1 VTSSGL
7 PYADL
12 DLDLDQLLA
21 VITNRLAIVAGR
33 LHLGPVPEELS
44 LIQAAALLVEYAE
57 EQIHGH
63 LADAHRQ
70 LGYAASELRTAANLM
85 DRGDD
90 GAASVFARS
99 AAIYLDQAE
108 MRLPKGTP
116 V

>member
-1 VTSSGL
+1 MTSSGL

-12 DLDLDQLLA
+12 DLDQLLA
-21 VITNRLAIVAGR
+21 VITHRLAIVAER
-33 LHLGPVPEELS
+33 LHLRPVPEELS
-44 LIQAAALLVEYAE
+44 LIQAAALLVEYSE
-57 EQIHGH
+57 EQIPGH

-70 LGYAASELRTAANLM
+70 LGYAARELGAAANLM

-108 MRLPKGTP
+108 ENQPKGTP